1 MRLRLKIKNLLTPR
15 KRHPAAK
22 AFSFSG
28 SVKRNK
34 GFTLI
39 EVIVSI
45 IAASILGAIFI
56 NFMGTAMSQSTRSIE
71 LVQAEAEAEAK
82 LERIVADYVYETNR
96 YPNDALNTIV
106 TRNQSQAYGN
116 KITMRYITFVITG
129 TTGTENILSS
139 GTSDTLK
146 VTVELDVP
154 FPVAGKSLT
163 TLLTKSRLAS
173 SPTVQF

>member
-1 MRLRLKIKNLLTPR
+1 MRPN
-15 KRHPAAK
+15 
-22 AFSFSG
+22 
-28 SVKRNK
+28 

-39 EVIVSI
+39 EVIVTI
-45 IAASILGAIFI
+45 IAVSILGAIFL
-56 NFMGTAMSQSTRSIE
+56 NYMGTAMSQSTRSIE
-71 LVQAEAEAEAK
+71 LVRAEAEAEAK

-96 YPNDALNTIV
+96 YPNDALNTLV

-116 KITMRYITFVITG
+116 KITMRYITFVISG

-163 TLLTKSRLAS
+163 TLLTKSRLAG

>member
-1 MRLRLKIKNLLTPR
+1 MRLLLKIKTLLTPWAGQ
-15 KRHPAAK
+15 PAAN
-22 AFSFSG
+22 AASFSG
-28 SVKRNK
+28 IIKRPK

-39 EVIVSI
+39 EVIVTI
-45 IAASILGAIFI
+45 IAASFLGAIFI
-56 NFMGTAMSQSTRSIE
+56 NYMGTAMSQSTRAIE
-71 LVQAEAEAEAK
+71 LVRAEAEAEAK

-116 KITMRYITFVITG
+116 KITMRYITFVISG

-163 TLLTKSRLAS
+163 TLLTKSRLAG